1 MFLSK
6 NATLIVRLKVVFG
19 KQQKEKQQWL
29 LADKNRQVE
38 NRTNRRKQSKVAK
51 MN

>member
-38 NRTNRRKQSKVAK
+38 NRTSQKKTVK
-51 MN
+51 GCKK